1 MKRFAPGIFESI
13 LKLKAKSLGRNV
25 AKRSVNSTG
34 FRAQW
39 QYHLLV
45 ISTRLYF
52 DPPKATES
60 PICVYVCAYDGKRTS
75 RPWVPCLRPLVAL
88 VCFSKC
94 HPTHP
99 TSCASST
106 SDCGLSFVVI
116 KRSQTMM
123 CVTFV
128 PLTFHSRFYWDHNW
142 L

>member
-13 LKLKAKSLGRNV
+13 LKLEAKSLGRNV
-25 AKRSVNSTG
+25 AERSVNSTG
-34 FRAQW
+34 FRAQH
-39 QYHLLV
+39 QYRLLV

-52 DPPKATES
+52 ERRGATES
-60 PICVYVCAYDGKRTS
+60 PVCAYVRAYHGKRTS
-75 RPWVPCLRPLVAL
+75 RPWAPCLRPPVAL

-94 HPTHP
+94 HP

-106 SDCGLSFVVI
+106 SDCGLSFIVI
-116 KRSQTMM
+116 KRSRTMA